1 MSAIGFGMKSLVL
14 CFVFNSLFS
23 DVAAAGVVLD
33 LVFLPYR
40 SFDLSTLR
48 GRILNSQQQARE
60 KLENHLNVFE
70 ALHVDLKC

>member
-23 DVAAAGVVLD
+23 DVAAAGFVLD

-48 GRILNSQQQARE
+48 GRILNSQQQAR
-60 KLENHLNVFE
+60 KRLENHLDVFE